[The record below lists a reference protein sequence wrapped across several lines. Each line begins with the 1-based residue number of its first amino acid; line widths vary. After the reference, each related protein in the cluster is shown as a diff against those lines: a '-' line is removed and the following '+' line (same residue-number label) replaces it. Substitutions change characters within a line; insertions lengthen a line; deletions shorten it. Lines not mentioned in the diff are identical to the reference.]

1 MSEELGWV
9 QIHGERADGIL
20 CEQGAHVTDWTPED
34 EGPVL
39 FLSERSHLAPG
50 LPIRGGIPVIFPWF
64 GEAPLPLG
72 GEGLPAHGFARRKA
86 WEVLSVEEGADAVR
100 VALRLT
106 DDEDTRAAWP
116 HAFELR
122 LEATFGR
129 ALDVALEVTN
139 RDERPFRC
147 DVALHTYLA
156 VGDVREI
163 QVHGLEGARYF
174 DKVAGEERTQDGS
187 PITFGAEV
195 DRVYAAN
202 ESEVVV
208 DDPSFGR
215 SITVAKTGS
224 RSTIVW
230 NPWVDKARRLDDLD
244 DEEWL
249 SMVCVETANVLGDA
263 LELAPGASHRMA
275 LRLTVGPERSAQ

>member
-1 MSEELGWV
+1 MTDELRWV
-9 QIHGERADGIL
+9 QIQGEHADGIL
-20 CEQGAHVTDWTPED
+20 CEQGAHVTDWTPAD

-39 FLSERSHLAPG
+39 FLSGQSHLAPG

-64 GEAPLPLG
+64 GDAPLPLG
-72 GEGLPAHGFARRKA
+72 GEGLPAHGFARRKP
-86 WEVLSVEEGADAVR
+86 WEVLSVDEGPDAVR

-106 DDEDTRAAWP
+106 DDEETRAAWP
-116 HAFELR
+116 HRFELH
-122 LEATFGR
+122 LDATFGR
-129 ALDVALEVTN
+129 TLDVTLTIHN

-163 QVHGLEGARYF
+163 TVHGLEGATYF
-174 DKVAGEERTQDGS
+174 DKVAGEERTQGQEPIRFDG
-187 PITFGAEV
+187 EV
-195 DRVYAAN
+195 DRVYTGSDA
-202 ESEVVV
+202 EVVV

-215 SITVAKTGS
+215 SIQVTKTGS

-244 DEEWL
+244 NDEWL
-249 SMVCVETANVLGDA
+249 GMVCVETANVLRDA
-263 LELAPGASHRMA
+263 LELAPGASHEMT
-275 LRLTVGPERSAQ
+275 LRLAVGPERGAR